1 MFGPTVQFK
10 LDAGSACVAGLEH
23 NNEMKTHLCEQPV
36 LTSLQGF
43 PNDVLKHVQVCP
55 MLLLHYAAAQ
65 SLDVNVFYSF
75 STRVHHLL

>member
-10 LDAGSACVAGLEH
+10 LDAGSACVAGQEH
-23 NNEMKTHLCEQPV
+23 NNEMKTHLCERPV